1 MSNQFSYEL
10 DERQIRIMLRDGE
23 MENDP
28 AAWNR
33 FEQLAQPDVKPKQ
46 ASFSPRFNVSISRSV
61 LVPLIFVVLIGG
73 LSATLFSFV
82 DFKKKDA
89 KITKAVP
96 EQKSQETPA
105 TIQAQPVT
113 DLSAIPE
120 KVASTPV
127 ENTTAAPTPTVQ
139 QATLTQTETKQA
151 VQKTETKP
159 AETAPS
165 KTSTSGQVVTA
176 TTAPSVVTAAN
187 TTPHQQPV
195 VKKRKQK
202 KVVSEEIPT
211 INASSTN
218 LNQENQEPE
227 LELR

>member
-23 MENDP
+23 TENDP

-33 FEQLAQPDVKPKQ
+33 FEQMAQPDVKPKQ
-46 ASFSPRFNVSISRSV
+46 ASFSPRFNISISRSV

-82 DFKKKDA
+82 DFKKKDV
-89 KITKAVP
+89 KVVKTVP
-96 EQKSQETPA
+96 EQKSTETQA

-113 DLSAIPE
+113 TVSSAPE
-120 KVASTPV
+120 KVVSAPV
-127 ENTTAAPTPTVQ
+127 ENTAAAPIPTVQ
-139 QATLTQTETKQA
+139 QPSLTQTETKQA
-151 VQKTETKP
+151 IQKTETKP
-159 AETAPS
+159 AEVVPA
-165 KTSTSGQVVTA
+165 KASTSPQI
-176 TTAPSVVTAAN
+176 VTAAN
-187 TTPHQQPV
+187 TSANQQPI

-211 INASSTN
+211 INTSSTN
-218 LNQENQEPE
+218 LNQESQEPE

>member
-23 MENDP
+23 TENDP

-33 FEQLAQPDVKPKQ
+33 FEQMEQPDVKPKQ

-82 DFKKKDA
+82 DFKKKDV
-89 KITKAVP
+89 KVTKTIP
-96 EQKSQETPA
+96 EQKSPETA
-105 TIQAQPVT
+105 ANIQAQPAATV
-113 DLSAIPE
+113 SATPE
-120 KVASTPV
+120 KVLSTPA
-127 ENTTAAPTPTVQ
+127 ENTTAAPTPTIQ
-139 QATLTQTETKQA
+139 QAKLTQTETKPA

-159 AETAPS
+159 AEAVPAKITASP
-165 KTSTSGQVVTA
+165 
-176 TTAPSVVTAAN
+176 VVTAAN
-187 TTPHQQPV
+187 TSITQQPV

-218 LNQENQEPE
+218 LNQESQEPE

>member
-33 FEQLAQPDVKPKQ
+33 YEQMAQPDAKPKQ
-46 ASFSPRFNVSISRSV
+46 ASFSPRFNLSISRSV
-61 LVPLIFVVLIGG
+61 LVPLVFVVLIGG

-82 DFKKKDA
+82 DFKKKEV
-89 KITKAVP
+89 KVSNAVP
-96 EQKSQETPA
+96 EQKKPETPA
-105 TIQAQPVT
+105 VKQTQPATSVSNT
-113 DLSAIPE
+113 PE
-120 KVASTPV
+120 KAAGTSAETI
-127 ENTTAAPTPTVQ
+127 TAAPTPTVQ
-139 QATLTQTETKQA
+139 QPALTQQA

-159 AETAPS
+159 AEAAPV
-165 KTSTSGQVVTA
+165 KATTSRQAVTA
-176 TTAPSVVTAAN
+176 TSASPALTAATTN
-187 TTPHQQPV
+187 TNQQPI
-195 VKKRKQK
+195 VKKKKQK

-218 LNQENQEPE
+218 LNQESQEPE

>member
-23 MENDP
+23 AESDP

-33 FEQLAQPDVKPKQ
+33 FEQMEQHDVKPKQ

-82 DFKKKDA
+82 DFKKKDV
-89 KITKAVP
+89 KVTKAVP
-96 EQKSQETPA
+96 EQKSPETVAAVKTQPTA
-105 TIQAQPVT
+105 T
-113 DLSAIPE
+113 L
-120 KVASTPV
+120 
-127 ENTTAAPTPTVQ
+127 NTTAEKAVSTPAEKITTAPTPTVQ
-139 QATLTQTETKQA
+139 QAALTPAGTKQT
-151 VQKTETKP
+151 VQKTDQKP
-159 AETAPS
+159 VEAAPV
-165 KTSTSGQVVTA
+165 KAATPPVVTA
-176 TTAPSVVTAAN
+176 SN
-187 TTPHQQPV
+187 TNASQQPIL
-195 VKKRKQK
+195 KKKKQK

-218 LNQENQEPE
+218 LNQESQEPE